1 MHNNFSTFNE
11 AMQTLT
17 FILSIYSDLQIFILS
32 HHSQVLIPSYKIIR
46 AIASSILHPAQ
57 ASKPKAKISQT
68 LRALHVGQEA
78 ISAPQAD
85 RLFSPIT
92 HLI

>member
-32 HHSQVLIPSYKIIR
+32 YRSRVLIPSHEIIR
-46 AIASSILHPAQ
+46 AIASSTLHPVQ
-57 ASKPKAKISQT
+57 ASKPKAKTLQT
-68 LRALHVGQEA
+68 LRAFHVGEEA

-85 RLFSPIT
+85 RLLSPIT
-92 HLI
+92 H